1 MTRPQR
7 QQNWTEPSAPQN
19 SPQKTLQKPLESPN
33 SELFHDD
40 DERRHWDYHYDE
52 IGVAP
57 GTLVI
62 DDDASPTELTLIDY
76 SHNRASRQRLRSP
89 EEAAQHLNTQSIS
102 WIDLQGLG
110 NEDVLNR
117 LGDVFHLHPLVLE
130 DVVNVPQR
138 PKVDNYPDQVLII
151 THMVMMAPEI
161 DGENPH
167 FNSEQLS
174 FVLGKNYLLT
184 VQEEL
189 DKDCLDPVRN
199 RIRQNVG
206 RIRQEGAD
214 YLAYALLDA
223 VIDAYFP
230 VLEDYGEYIESL
242 EDEVIFN
249 PTRQTVQKIYR
260 VRRELMSLRRS
271 IWPQR
276 NALSQLVRDGSS
288 NLISPNSRVYL
299 QDCYDHVVQVLDI
312 VETYRELTA
321 NLMDVYLSSVSNRM
335 NEVMKTLTVISSIF
349 IPLTFIVGVYG
360 MNFNPNVSP
369 LNMPELNAPWG
380 YPLCWAVMIS
390 IGLALSYYFWKKG
403 WFEGSAV
410 KMPKS

>member
-1 MTRPQR
+1 MNKVKHNDWEDRTAINRDGTHLR
-7 QQNWTEPSAPQN
+7 ETE
-19 SPQKTLQKPLESPN
+19 E
-33 SELFHDD
+33 E
-40 DERRHWDYHYDE
+40 ERRHWDYHYDE
-52 IGVAP
+52 VGMAP

-62 DDDASPTELTLIDY
+62 DEDASPTELTLIDY
-76 SHNRASRQRLRSP
+76 SENSAVRQKLRSP
-89 EEAAQHLNTQSIS
+89 EEAAKHLDTDSIS

-117 LGDVFHLHPLVLE
+117 LGSVFHLHPLVLE

-138 PKVDNYPDQVLII
+138 PKVEYYNDQVVII
-151 THMVMMAPEI
+151 TRMVMMAPTANDE
-161 DGENPH
+161 DPH
-167 FNSEQLS
+167 FTSEQLS

-189 DKDCLDPVRN
+189 NQDCLDAVRN
-199 RIRQNVG
+199 RIRDNIG
-206 RIRQEGAD
+206 RIRYEGAD
-214 YLAYALLDA
+214 YLAYSLLDA

-242 EDEVIFN
+242 EDEVIFD

-260 VRRELMSLRRS
+260 IRRELMFLRRS

-276 NALSQLVRDGSS
+276 NALNQLIRDGSS
-288 NLISPNSRVYL
+288 ELIGKEARVYL

-360 MNFNPNVSP
+360 MNFDTTTSP
-369 LNMPELNAPWG
+369 WNMPELEAYWG
-380 YPLCWAVMIS
+380 YPICWAVMIG
-390 IGLALSYYFWKKG
+390 IALGLSYYFWKKG
-403 WFEGSAV
+403 WFEDTAAAHPERWSSREIGR
-410 KMPKS
+410 

>member
-1 MTRPQR
+1 MPPVLKD
-7 QQNWTEPSAPQN
+7 E
-19 SPQKTLQKPLESPN
+19 E
-33 SELFHDD
+33 
-40 DERRHWDYHYDE
+40 ERRHWDYHYDKV
-52 IGVAP
+52 GMMP

-62 DDDASPTELTLIDY
+62 DEDASPTEMTLIDY
-76 SHNRASRQRLRSP
+76 SVEAASRKKLRSP
-89 EEAAQHLNTQSIS
+89 EEAANYLDSESIS

-110 NEDVLNR
+110 NEDTLNR
-117 LGDVFHLHPLVLE
+117 LGSVFHLHPLVLE

-138 PKVDNYPDQVLII
+138 PKVEYYNDQLLMI
-151 THMVMMAPEI
+151 TRMVILTSKHNEQTEEAPKFE
-161 DGENPH
+161 
-167 FNSEQLS
+167 SEQLS
-174 FVLGKNYLLT
+174 FVLGQNYLLT

-189 DKDCLDPVRN
+189 QHDCLDPVRN
-199 RIRQNVG
+199 RIRQNQG
-206 RIRQEGAD
+206 LIRREGAD

-230 VLEDYGEYIESL
+230 VLEEYGEYIESL

-260 VRRELMSLRRS
+260 IRRELMSLRRS

-276 NALSQLVRDGSS
+276 NALSQLVRDR
-288 NLISPNSRVYL
+288 NELIRPEVRVYL

-312 VETYRELTA
+312 LETYRELTA

-360 MNFNPNVSP
+360 MNFV
-369 LNMPELNAPWG
+369 NMPELQYEWG
-380 YPLCWAVMIS
+380 YPLCWAVMIA
-390 IGLALSYYFWKKG
+390 IALYLTYYFWRKG
-403 WFEGSAV
+403 WFDNAV
-410 KMPKS
+410 TKVPRA

>member
-1 MTRPQR
+1 MREVRTDDWT
-7 QQNWTEPSAPQN
+7 QQIAPLT
-19 SPQKTLQKPLESPN
+19 KE
-33 SELFHDD
+33 EEEE
-40 DERRHWDYHYDE
+40 ERRHWDYHYDE

-62 DDDASPTELTLIDY
+62 DEDASPTELMLIDY
-76 SHNRASRQRLRSP
+76 STSSAIRRRLRSP
-89 EEAAQHLNTQSIS
+89 EEAAMHLDSESVS

-117 LGDVFHLHPLVLE
+117 LGKVFHLHPLVLE

-138 PKVDNYPDQVLII
+138 PKIEYYGDQLLII
-151 THMVMMAPEI
+151 TRMVMPDPEAEE
-161 DGENPH
+161 GENR
-167 FNSEQLS
+167 FTSEQLS
-174 FVLGKNYLLT
+174 FVLGPNYLLT

-189 DKDCLDPVRN
+189 EQDCLNAVRN
-199 RIRQNVG
+199 RIRTGQG
-206 RIRQEGAD
+206 LIRSEGAD

-249 PTRQTVQKIYR
+249 PSKGTVQKIYR
-260 VRRELMSLRRS
+260 ARRELMSLRRS

-276 NALSQLVRDGSS
+276 NALNQLVRDSNMRGS
-288 NLISPNSRVYL
+288 NTLIRPEVRVYL

-360 MNFNPNVSP
+360 MNFDPAVSP
-369 LNMPELNAPWG
+369 WNMPELDWYWG
-380 YPLCWAVMIS
+380 YPLCWGLMIAIALS
-390 IGLALSYYFWKKG
+390 LSYYFWRKG
-403 WFEGSAV
+403 WFNTTAGSLR
-410 KMPKS
+410 KG